1 MERAILDGMRSAL
14 MGKGT
19 FDSIPLPV
27 WRAISSQNTF
37 GTNAIEGNPLTQE
50 QVDRIV
56 IFREPVKKPTKE
68 LLETMQHAAAFVRL
82 ADRRKQ
88 RIDMVLARTL
98 HEEVFK
104 GVLPDYGQW
113 RRSNLQVRQA
123 TFTPENYEW
132 LGERMAAFLKEYERR
147 DSSGGD
153 VFELGAWF
161 HHEFESIHPF
171 SDGNGRVGRLLL
183 NLHFLKHDWPPVNVM
198 PADKDRYMEC
208 LGQGD
213 KGDLKPLTEFLI
225 SVMGIS
231 LITFLSQMGEGQDEL
246 RPVTRF
252 VEDSPLSPK
261 TLAVRA
267 KAGVL
272 PAIRRGTDW
281 ITSKRALDLYI
292 ASGAKK

>member
-1 MERAILDGMRSAL
+1 MEREILDGLRNALVGRS
-14 MGKGT
+14 T
-19 FDSIPLPV
+19 FDSVPAPV
-27 WRAISSQNTF
+27 WRAVSSQNTF

-82 ADRRKQ
+82 VERRKQ
-88 RIDMVLARTL
+88 RIDIVVARNI

-104 GVLPDYGQW
+104 GVLSDYGQW

-147 DSSGGD
+147 DSSGAD

-171 SDGNGRVGRLLL
+171 GDGNGRVGRLLL

-198 PADKDRYMEC
+198 PADKERYMDS
-208 LGQGD
+208 LSQGD
-213 KGDLKPLTEFLI
+213 KGDLMPLADFLI

-231 LITFLSQMGEGQDEL
+231 LITFLSQVGEEQDEL
-246 RPVTRF
+246 RPVSRF
-252 VEDSPLSPK
+252 EGQSSLSPK

-267 KAGVL
+267 KAGGL

-281 ITSKRALDLYI
+281 ITSKRALDLYV
-292 ASGAKK
+292 SVKRK